1 MDKWRGKV
9 AVVTGASSGI
19 GAAVARALVHQGM
32 VVVGMARR
40 VDRIKQLAE
49 ELTAA
54 KEPGKLHARAVD
66 VSVEEDVVAAF
77 DWVDRELGGADVLVN
92 NAGIVNKHAGIDDGT
107 VKAWTDILTVNVIGS
122 STCTREYLKSVNKH
136 NKDTGHLFM
145 VNSVVG
151 HITLA
156 GPDMYCA
163 SKHALRALSQCL
175 RRKLADKKSKIK
187 VTDIC
192 PGATATE
199 ILNGIDDSG
208 KFNTIERLASEDVA
222 AAIVDCLSASPVT
235 QICEIVMNPVPTAV
249 AVY

>member
-92 NAGIVNKHAGIDDGT
+92 NAGTPGKMAGIEDGT
-107 VKAWTDILTVNVIGS
+107 VELWTEILTVNVIGS
-122 STCTREYLKSVNKH
+122 STCTREYIKAVTKH
-136 NKDTGHLFM
+136 NKNTGHIFM
-145 VNSVVG
+145 INSVVG
-151 HITLA
+151 HIIH
-156 GPDMYCA
+156 PDATMYCA

-175 RRKLADKKSKIK
+175 RRSLADKRSKIK

-192 PGATATE
+192 PGATLTE
-199 ILNGIDDSG
+199 ILDGLDPKDT
-208 KFNTIERLASEDVA
+208 FDTVTTLASEDVA

-235 QICEIVMNPVPTAV
+235 QICEVVMNPVPTGV
-249 AVY
+249 AIY

>member
-19 GAAVARALVHQGM
+19 GAAVAQALVHQGM

-66 VSVEEDVVAAF
+66 VSQEADVVAAF
-77 DWVDRELGGADVLVN
+77 DWVDRELGGADVLIN
-92 NAGIVNKHAGIDDGT
+92 NAGIIGKMAEIEDGT
-107 VKAWTDILTVNVIGS
+107 VKAWTDIMIVNVIGP
-122 STCTREYLKSVNKH
+122 STCTREYLKHLSKH
-136 NKDTGHLFM
+136 NKDTGHIFM

-151 HITLA
+151 HIIHPEAT
-156 GPDMYCA
+156 MYCA

-175 RRKLADKKSKIK
+175 RRKLADKQSKIK

-192 PGATATE
+192 PGATFTE
-199 ILNGIDDSG
+199 ILDNLDGNDL
-208 KFNTIERLASEDVA
+208 FNRVATLASEDVA
-222 AAIVDCLSASPVT
+222 VAIVDCLSASPVT
-235 QICEIVMNPVPTAV
+235 QICEIVMNPVPTGITI
-249 AVY
+249 Y